1 MDLITALAPPALAA
15 DTSASITIAAYVLAL
30 RIERHTSR
38 IASLAELNAPEMML
52 DRERE
57 LLERATAG
65 ELGKVGAP
73 KGESAEELLALDF
86 LDCRWRTGSGGKAY
100 LTFSTAIGSVSY
112 FPAAKFGP
120 FISCAR

>member
-1 MDLITALAPPALAA
+1 MTLATARTDA
-15 DTSASITIAAYVLAL
+15 DTSASITIAAYLLTL

-38 IASLAELNAPEMML
+38 IASLAELNCPEMML
-52 DRERE
+52 DCERQ
-57 LLERATAG
+57 LLELAMAG
-65 ELGKVGAP
+65 ELGKVGSP

-86 LDCRWRTGSGGKAY
+86 LDVRWRTGSGGKSF
-100 LTFSTAIGSVSY
+100 LTFSTAIGPVSY